1 MVLGSVQHA
10 FKDRKIGNHTS
21 CIEVFESVEDD
32 RVALCSYLQVI
43 IPWINGSSDE
53 EVLRDD
59 QLL

>member
-10 FKDRKIGNHTS
+10 FKHCKIGNHTS
-21 CIEVFESVEDD
+21 CIELLESVEDD

-43 IPWINGSSDE
+43 IPWINGSYE